1 MIVQSQLE
9 INKESNT
16 VIDLIK
22 SKSNLEKFHPFCKK
36 NIVVKWK
43 GKNSEDIVIYHNNKQ
58 YVRKFTEWH
67 QSGYKL
73 EIFEDRKL
81 ADISWN
87 VKDLNNKSII
97 KITAKPYLPYK
108 YRFINV
114 IVFNLYVKYVLQSYL
129 NSVVKGLKYYLET
142 NKTVSDNGK
151 QRYYLPLHGYI
162 HMLWL

>member
-87 VKDLNNKSII
+87 VKDLNNKSVI

-129 NSVVKGLKYYLET
+129 NSVVKGLKYYL
-142 NKTVSDNGK
+142 S
-151 QRYYLPLHGYI
+151 LI
-162 HMLWL
+162 HI

>member
-97 KITAKPYLPYK
+97 KISAKPYLPYK
-108 YRFINV
+108 YRIINV

-142 NKTVSDNGK
+142 NKTASDNQFGK
-151 QRYYLPLHGYI
+151 HIWYS
-162 HMLWL
+162 

>member
-142 NKTVSDNGK
+142 SKTVSDNQFG
-151 QRYYLPLHGYI
+151 RHIWYS
-162 HMLWL
+162 

>member
-9 INKESNT
+9 INKESNI

-67 QSGYKL
+67 QSGYEL

-108 YRFINV
+108 Y
-114 IVFNLYVKYVLQSYL
+114 YL

-142 NKTVSDNGK
+142 NKTVSDNQFGK
-151 QRYYLPLHGYI
+151 HIWYS
-162 HMLWL
+162 

>member
-142 NKTVSDNGK
+142 NKTVSDNQFG
-151 QRYYLPLHGYI
+151 RHTWYS
-162 HMLWL
+162 

>member
-9 INKESNT
+9 INKESNI

-58 YVRKFTEWH
+58 YVRKFTEWYPN
-67 QSGYKL
+67 GYKL
-73 EIFEDRKL
+73 EIYEDRKL

-97 KITAKPYLPYK
+97 KITAEPYLPYK
-108 YRFINV
+108 NRFINV

-142 NKTVSDNGK
+142 NKTVSDNQFCK
-151 QRYYLPLHGYI
+151 HIWYS
-162 HMLWL
+162 

>member
-9 INKESNT
+9 INKESNI

-129 NSVVKGLKYYLET
+129 NSVVKGLKYYLEN
-142 NKTVSDNGK
+142 NKTVSDNQFGK
-151 QRYYLPLHGYI
+151 HIWYS
-162 HMLWL
+162 